1 MVAVNGEWGVA
12 KATNELV
19 ELAFGF
25 AAVDGGAG
33 DFVAVEME
41 NGEDTAVGAG
51 VAEEF
56 DKVEGGEGG
65 GGF

>member
-1 MVAVNGEWGVA
+1 MVAVHDEGGVA

-19 ELAFGF
+19 ELAFGL
-25 AAVDGGAG
+25 ATVDGGAG

-56 DKVEGGEGG
+56 DEVEGGKGG